1 MPDPDAKERRFRSK
15 GRLAWRGQKWRK
27 KYTPEERAAMIV
39 RQAKDAALAKARAAN
54 KRLCGE
60 VASANGEL
68 WSAKQAHARRLPRQ
82 RALAHV
88 HDSVLDMRAR
98 TCQRDVFAP
107 RVLVQKALQES
118 YDADYNL
125 RIANERAAANKR
137 KFKSQVV
144 CTERANQ
151 QVYAADR
158 VTQRASYSTFQHAG
172 FVQEQASVLCSAA
185 EAASQEVMAAAKSL
199 PPSKRTS
206 LEQPG
211 GALSTL
217 TTAVE
222 GLKERQKAVGGKL
235 AASSQEV
242 RAANSAACLAQ
253 HGAYASIGRQ

>member
-1 MPDPDAKERRFRSK
+1 MYFGRAMPDPDAKERRFRSK

-118 YDADYNL
+118 CDADYKVWARTHAHVPVYLL
-125 RIANERAAANKR
+125 RSHLMHTASDGI
-137 KFKSQVV
+137 V
-144 CTERANQ
+144 C
-151 QVYAADR
+151 
-158 VTQRASYSTFQHAG
+158 
-172 FVQEQASVLCSAA
+172 
-185 EAASQEVMAAAKSL
+185 
-199 PPSKRTS
+199 
-206 LEQPG
+206 
-211 GALSTL
+211 
-217 TTAVE
+217 
-222 GLKERQKAVGGKL
+222 
-235 AASSQEV
+235 SS
-242 RAANSAACLAQ
+242 
-253 HGAYASIGRQ
+253 